1 MPIFTTQLRKVDF
14 SNSAEALREM
24 ANHIRYIQEQLEY
37 TLMNLD
43 SSNITEIETDKTDI
57 KSSTGGTDL
66 SGDSVKLSGGK
77 GEMFEVGTV
86 NNVFRFTLN
95 GRNGEQIMYMTGD
108 GRFVITNNAT
118 ITIDSID
125 GGEW

>member
-1 MPIFTTQLRKVDF
+1 MPIFTQSLRKADWA
-14 SNSAEALREM
+14 NPAEAIKEM

-43 SSNITEIETDKTDI
+43 SSNVTEIDTSATNI
-57 KSSTGGTDL
+57 SSSTGGANL
-66 SGDSVKLSGGK
+66 SGDSVKMSGGK

-86 NNVFRFTLN
+86 NNTFRFTLK
-95 GRNGEQIMYMTGD
+95 GKDGKQILYLTSD
-108 GRFVITNNAT
+108 GQLVITNNAT
-118 ITIDSID
+118 ISID

>member
-1 MPIFTTQLRKVDF
+1 MPIFTQSLRKADWA
-14 SNSAEALREM
+14 NPAEAIKEM

-43 SSNITEIETDKTDI
+43 SSNVTEIDTSTTSI
-57 KSSTGGTDL
+57 ASSTGGANL
-66 SGDSVKLSGGK
+66 SGDSVKMSGGK

-86 NNVFRFTLN
+86 NNTFRFTLKGN
-95 GRNGEQIMYMTGD
+95 NGEQIMYMTGD
-108 GRFVITNNAT
+108 GRLVITNNTT
-118 ITIDSID
+118 INVD

>member
-1 MPIFTTQLRKVDF
+1 
-14 SNSAEALREM
+14 
-24 ANHIRYIQEQLEY
+24 
-37 TLMNLD
+37 MNLD
-43 SSNITEIETDKTDI
+43 SSNISEIDTSATHI
-57 KSSTGGTDL
+57 SSSTGGANL

-95 GRNGEQIMYMTGD
+95 GKD
-108 GRFVITNNAT
+108 GKQMLYLTSDGQLVITNNAT
-118 ITIDSID
+118 ISID

>member
-1 MPIFTTQLRKVDF
+1 MPIFTQSLRKADWA
-14 SNSAEALREM
+14 NPQDAIREM

-57 KSSTGGTDL
+57 KSSTGGTNL
-66 SGDSVKLSGGK
+66 SGDSVKLSGSN

-86 NNVFRFTLN
+86 NNTFRFTLN
-95 GRNGEQIMYMTGD
+95 GKNGKQIMYLTSD
-108 GRFVITNNAT
+108 GQLVITGETT
-118 ITIDSID
+118 ISVD

>member
-1 MPIFTTQLRKVDF
+1 MPIFTQALRKADWT
-14 SNSAEALREM
+14 NPQEAIKEM

-57 KSSTGGTDL
+57 KSSDGSASFSGNSLSL
-66 SGDSVKLSGGK
+66 SGSN
-77 GEMFEVGTV
+77 GESFEAGVLNGA
-86 NNVFRFTLN
+86 FRFTVK
-95 GRNGEQIMYMTGD
+95 GKGGTQIMYLTSD
-108 GRFVITNNAT
+108 GQLVITNHAT
-118 ITIDSID
+118 IHID

>member
-1 MPIFTTQLRKVDF
+1 MPVFTQTLRKADWA
-14 SNSAEALREM
+14 NPTDAIRDM

-66 SGDSVKLSGGK
+66 SGDSVKLSGSK

-86 NNVFRFTLN
+86 NNTFRFTLN
-95 GRNGEQIMYMTGD
+95 GKNGKQIMYLTSD
-108 GRFVITNNAT
+108 GQLVITGETT
-118 ITIDSID
+118 ISVD